1 MSAPPPSLHV
11 PSLTLRH
18 LALARAPPCA
28 PSSPHLGTA
37 VRRWGPRSAPFLLKK
52 ARQQGFVLNPFLGRE
67 VRLADGSVGTLL
79 GIGLK
84 GWTTIEFHH
93 NHEVKKLRT
102 SEYAIRSALDASA
115 SFQRSVFIS
124 FVCSKFFFCLL
135 LILFFCSYPWRI
147 A

>member
-1 MSAPPPSLHV
+1 
-11 PSLTLRH
+11 
-18 LALARAPPCA
+18 
-28 PSSPHLGTA
+28 
-37 VRRWGPRSAPFLLKK
+37 
-52 ARQQGFVLNPFLGRE
+52 